1 MPHRFFAHKTADE
14 LQLAYFRREHAAVTH
29 ILTAPLIAR
38 RTAPY
43 LLDDDFDWAGLAR
56 ETETMSGG
64 EALLVEIAYEL
75 WHAEKVVGIWELAN
89 RLDADNFRRV
99 MAALSIY
106 RGGIASAEAAEL
118 LRGREDE
125 AAA

>member
-1 MPHRFFAHKTADE
+1 MPRHPFSRSADE
-14 LQLAYFRREHAAVTH
+14 LQLAYFRREHAAVSH

-43 LLDDDFDWAGLAR
+43 LTSDDFDWAGLGR
-56 ETETMSGG
+56 ETDTMSGG

-75 WHAEKVVGIWELAN
+75 WHAEKVVGIWELAS

-99 MAALSIY
+99 MAALAIY
-106 RGGIASAEAAEL
+106 RGATSASQ
-118 LRGREDE
+118 
-125 AAA
+125 AAADLRRHDDEVAA